1 MRCLR
6 LSIPNSLL
14 SHVSCRSL
22 RVTTRVPLLTTRSL
36 ANVQNSTGISEYAIR
51 SSTANS
57 IHDDAPPPPNNQPP
71 DDRKLKL
78 GKTIRILHERLPNLL
93 ASPLPQDILSPNI
106 VLRLFPST
114 HPHLPSVSGRIG
126 YTAAL
131 WTSPMA
137 WGRMPVLGNIKLI
150 ILSERMLRTGS
161 GGKRADNNEKLVV
174 RWKTCG
180 KNKVTQ
186 DGKQETEFVGLFIFE
201 FDDQGRISMHTIEHV
216 EEGNNW
222 EKKTPGFIS
231 VTDWLLRKAR
241 GGNREDEVPGLAFCE
256 WIDREEKR

>member
-6 LSIPNSLL
+6 LLIPNSPL
-14 SHVSCRSL
+14 SHVSGGRL
-22 RVTTRVPLLTTRSL
+22 RVTASPLLTSRSL
-36 ANVQNSTGISEYAIR
+36 VNIQSSTRIAEYAVH
-51 SSTANS
+51 SSTAS
-57 IHDDAPPPPNNQPP
+57 SVQDEPPLPPNNRPP

-78 GKTIRILHERLPNLL
+78 GKTIRILHDRLPNLL
-93 ASPLPQDILSPNI
+93 ASPLPQDILSPSI

-150 ILSERMLRTGS
+150 ILSERMLPTGCK
-161 GGKRADNNEKLVV
+161 GTEHNEKLVI

-180 KNKVTQ
+180 KNKVIK
-186 DGKQETEFVGLFIFE
+186 DGKKEKEFVGLFIFE
-201 FDDQGRISMHTIEHV
+201 FDDQGRISSHTIEHV

-222 EKKTPGFIS
+222 EKTAGFIS
-231 VTDWLLRKAR
+231 VTDWLLGKAR
-241 GGNREDEVPGLAFCE
+241 GGRNDDDEVPGLAFCE
-256 WIDREEKR
+256 LRDREERR